1 MNISK
6 VTIVGAGTMGHGIGE
21 VIALSGIPVTIE
33 DAFPEALK
41 KAETDIRNSLQK
53 LEKSGKIKSGETD
66 RIISMIKFSAD
77 LADSVKDAD
86 MIIEA
91 VPEIPEL
98 KVKIIKDISEK
109 CKRNAIIASNT
120 SNILI
125 STLSEQATGPERI
138 LGAHFFNPPVV
149 LKLVEVI
156 KSEKTSESVFE
167 ETYNFIKKIGKTPI
181 RVLKDAPGFVV
192 NRINAPEALLL
203 CLLVQNGFSK
213 PEEVDALGK
222 SMGLPMGPYEL
233 IDYVGIDTMYH
244 SLKYYGETLSSDYNK
259 CTYYD
264 KFMKDGTLGAKS
276 GKGFYIWENGHAK
289 VPHAEP
295 TSAIDMMDIICIEI
309 NEAVKI
315 LEEGIASPQDIET
328 GIKLGMNRP
337 FGPISAAEG
346 LTNSE
351 VKNKLIALSK
361 KFDTQVFYPAKS
373 IQEGKLKE
381 IISSKSL
388 RKEEKTDKLP
398 EAQPT
403 EEETPVTLK
412 RDTDAKVAYLDI
424 SNTRNNLISAEV
436 MNALKGHLE
445 TLWNDKE
452 INVIVIRGKGQ
463 NLSAGAQL
471 TQFASGPMD
480 FAEISRNGERTYR
493 MLSEIPK
500 ITIAEMKGYVL
511 GGGFELSIWCDM
523 RVSTP
528 DAVIGFPEVTL
539 GLIPGWGGSQRLAKL
554 IGLSRA
560 SFMILSGERINGSY
574 AESIGLVSRVY
585 PSEQIGEKTAEFAK
599 SLASRVAPISAAIAK
614 RLMNKGSEVPTDNG
628 LEMESLAM
636 GLLFGTEDLKEGIS
650 AFIQKRKPEYKG
662 R

>member
-1 MNISK
+1 MAISK
-6 VTIVGAGTMGHGIGE
+6 ITIVGAGTMGHGIGE
-21 VIALSGIPVTIE
+21 VVALSGLQVTIE
-33 DAFPEALK
+33 DTFPEALK
-41 KAETDIRNSLQK
+41 KAESGIRNSLQK
-53 LEKSGKIKSGETD
+53 LEKSGKIKQGESD
-66 RIISMIKFSAD
+66 NIMSLIKFSGNLD
-77 LADSVKDAD
+77 ESVSDAD

-91 VPEIPEL
+91 VPEIPDL
-98 KVKIIKDISEK
+98 KIKIIKEISGK
-109 CKRNAIIASNT
+109 CRRDAIIASNT

-125 STLSEQATGPERI
+125 STLSKEAIGPERI

-156 KSEKTSESVFE
+156 RSEKTSQEVFD
-167 ETYNFIKKIGKTPI
+167 ETYEFIKKIGKTPI
-181 RVLKDAPGFVV
+181 RVLKDTPGFVV
-192 NRINAPEALLL
+192 NRINAPEALLF
-203 CLLVQNGFSK
+203 CLIVQNNFAK

-244 SLKYYGETLSSDYNK
+244 SLKYYGDTLSPDYNK
-259 CTYYD
+259 CSYYD
-264 KFMKDGTLGAKS
+264 KFMKDGDLGAKS
-276 GKGFYIWENGHAK
+276 GKGFYSWENGHAK
-289 VPHAEP
+289 VSHAEP
-295 TSAIDMMDIICIEI
+295 TTAIDMMDIICIEI
-309 NEAVKI
+309 NEAVRV

-351 VKNKLIALSK
+351 VKNKLMALSK
-361 KFDTQVFYPAKS
+361 KFDTQIFYPAKS

-381 IISSKSL
+381 IISSKPVKAEK
-388 RKEEKTDKLP
+388 KEEKVP
-398 EAQPT
+398 
-403 EEETPVTLK
+403 ETPVSGETPVLLK
-412 RDTDAKVAYLDI
+412 RDTKAKVAYLDI
-424 SNTRNNLISAEV
+424 SNTRNNLISVDV

-445 TLWNDKE
+445 NLWNDKE

-471 TQFASGPMD
+471 TQFVSGPMD
-480 FAEISRNGERTYR
+480 FAEMSRNGERTYR

-500 ITIAEMKGYVL
+500 ITIAQMKGYVL
-511 GGGFELSIWCDM
+511 GGGFELSVWCDI

-539 GLIPGWGGSQRLAKL
+539 GLVPGWGGSQRLAKL
-554 IGLSRA
+554 VGLSRA
-560 SFMILSGERINGSY
+560 SYLILSGQRMDGNY
-574 AESIGLVSRVY
+574 AEGIGLVSKVFK
-585 PSEQIGEKTAEFAK
+585 EDEIDEKTAEFA
-599 SLASRVAPISAAIAK
+599 STLASNVAPISAALAK

-628 LEMESLAM
+628 LEMESMAM
-636 GLLFGTEDLKEGIS
+636 GLLFGTDDLKEGIS
-650 AFIQKRKPEYKG
+650 AFVQKRKPEYKG

>member
-1 MNISK
+1 MAISK

-21 VIALSGIPVTIE
+21 IIAISGIPVVIE
-33 DAFPEALK
+33 DAYPEALK
-41 KAETDIRNSLQK
+41 KAEASIKNSLLK
-53 LEKSGKIKSGETD
+53 LEKSGKIKQGESEQITSSI
-66 RIISMIKFSAD
+66 RFSND
-77 LADSVKDAD
+77 LGESVKDSD

-91 VPEIPEL
+91 VPEIPDL
-98 KVKIIKDISEK
+98 KIKIMKEISEK
-109 CKRNAIIASNT
+109 CRRDAIIASNT

-125 STLSEQATGPERI
+125 STLSKDAIGPERI

-156 KSEKTSESVFE
+156 KSEKTSDKVFS
-167 ETYNFIKKIGKTPI
+167 ETFDFIKKIGKTPI
-181 RVLKDAPGFVV
+181 RVLKDTPGFVV

-203 CLLVQNGFSK
+203 CLVVQNDFAK

-244 SLKYYGETLSSDYNK
+244 SLKYYGDTLSPDYNK

-264 KFMKDGTLGAKS
+264 KFMKDGALGAKS
-276 GKGFYIWENGHAK
+276 GRGFYVWENGHAK
-289 VPHAEP
+289 VPQANP

-309 NEAVKI
+309 NEAVKV
-315 LEEGIASPQDIET
+315 LEEGITSPNDIET

-351 VKNKLIALSK
+351 VKNRLIALSK
-361 KFDTQVFYPAKS
+361 KFGTDIFSPAKS
-373 IQEGKLKE
+373 IQDGKLKQ
-381 IISSKSL
+381 IISSKPAGS
-388 RKEEKTDKLP
+388 EKKVQ
-398 EAQPT
+398 AQPET
-403 EEETPVTLK
+403 TKSEETPVILS
-412 RDTDAKVAYLDI
+412 RDTTTKVAYIEI
-424 SNTRNNLISAEV
+424 SNTRNNLISV
-436 MNALKGHLE
+436 DVINALKGHLE
-445 TLWNDKE
+445 ALWNDKE
-452 INVIVIRGKGQ
+452 INVIVIRGKGN

-471 TQFASGPMD
+471 TQFVSGPMD
-480 FAEISRNGERTYR
+480 FAEMSRNGERTYR

-511 GGGFELSIWCDM
+511 GGGFELSTWCDI

-539 GLIPGWGGSQRLAKL
+539 GLVPGWGGSQRLAKL
-554 IGLSRA
+554 LGLSRA
-560 SFMILSGERINGSY
+560 SYLILSGQRFDGNY
-574 AESIGLVSRVY
+574 AENIGLVSKIF
-585 PSEQIGEKTAEFAK
+585 PTNEIEQKTSEFAA
-599 SLASRVAPISAAIAK
+599 SLASSVAPISAALAK
-614 RLMNKGSEVPTDNG
+614 RLMNKGSEVPADNG
-628 LEMESLAM
+628 LEMESMAM
-636 GLLFGTEDLKEGIS
+636 GLLFGTDDLKEGIS
-650 AFIQKRKPEYKG
+650 AFVQKRKPEYKG